1 MFKCIR
7 DNTPCLPQWWVDFT
21 LNYSLGL
28 VVVAF
33 LITVVILAYTV
44 THFKINTDL
53 NDMVSDKLPFRKIE
67 IDYGDAFPQLS
78 DTIVVVINAH
88 TPELASHARKL
99 MAQSLMKEKS
109 IFKTIYI
116 PGGGS
121 FFEKNGLLFLSI
133 EELEALTD
141 NLAQAQPFL
150 ALLSQDLSLKGLF
163 SVLETFLRHSEEVMG
178 DKKKLVLLFDRLSD
192 AFEHAINRDPYR
204 LSWQEIMIGEQVKKS
219 QLRQFI
225 VLQPFLDYSVLYPA
239 KQAIQTI
246 HRIADE
252 LQLNDENG
260 VKIRITGSI
269 ALNHEDLI
277 NVQEGIGTAAIISLI
292 LVGVVLYIG
301 LYSGGLVFISLVT
314 LITGLIWTMG
324 FAIVATGSLNLIS
337 ITFVVLFIGLG
348 IDYSVQVCLRYK
360 ELIELGVNHR
370 DAIPN
375 AVKGVGNAL
384 LLCTITTAIGFYAFV
399 PTAYAGASELGMI
412 SGTGMF
418 INFFANIAIL
428 PALLH
433 LTPLKKGKNLPLS
446 ISKRLLILPDKYAGM
461 IAAGAI
467 ILGLV
472 AAALLPKVYF
482 DFNPLNLSNQS
493 AESVVTAKELF
504 KSGKTSPWTISIL
517 AGSLTQAKQ
526 LTSELRGL
534 KEVERAI
541 TIADFIPENQTEKLD
556 IVSDMALFM
565 PPIPQDAHLSPRD
578 YAHTIAAL
586 ESFEATL
593 KDSLTASPEPND
605 TYTSAARRLHGTLKN
620 FDAGVDDSPEGQ
632 RALTL
637 LAKGLLVDLTLL
649 LHNLETSLQARAFG
663 ESDLPKELRQ
673 RFVSRDGR
681 YRIQV
686 FPRENITDIDVLK
699 HFASV
704 VSAIAPD
711 ATGAPVTILESGKA
725 IVSAFKRAL
734 IFALIIITIFLLVVL
749 RSRPEVAL
757 ILIPPLLAILLT
769 AATAVLLDIP
779 FNFANIIVLPLLLGI
794 GVDYGIHMVYRF
806 RTELSSKAGVLG
818 TSTARAVLFS
828 ALTTIMSFSSLS
840 ILAHRGTASM
850 GKLLTLCI
858 SFMILCTLMVLPA
871 FLKLHKGMSEK
882 R

>member
-1 MFKCIR
+1 
-7 DNTPCLPQWWVDFT
+7 
-21 LNYSLGL
+21 
-28 VVVAF
+28 
-33 LITVVILAYTV
+33 
-44 THFKINTDL
+44 
-53 NDMVSDKLPFRKIE
+53 
-67 IDYGDAFPQLS
+67 
-78 DTIVVVINAH
+78 
-88 TPELASHARKL
+88 
-99 MAQSLMKEKS
+99 SLMKEKS

-277 NVQEGIGTAAIISLI
+277 NVQEGIGTAAVISLI

-433 LTPLKKGKNLPLS
+433 LTPLKKGKNRPLS

-517 AGSLTQAKQ
+517 AGNLTQAKQ
-526 LTSELRGL
+526 LASELRGL

-565 PPIPQDAHLSPRD
+565 PHIPQDAHLSPRD

-593 KDSLTASPEPND
+593 
-605 TYTSAARRLHGTLKN
+605 
-620 FDAGVDDSPEGQ
+620 
-632 RALTL
+632 
-637 LAKGLLVDLTLL
+637 
-649 LHNLETSLQARAFG
+649 
-663 ESDLPKELRQ
+663 
-673 RFVSRDGR
+673 
-681 YRIQV
+681 
-686 FPRENITDIDVLK
+686 
-699 HFASV
+699 
-704 VSAIAPD
+704 
-711 ATGAPVTILESGKA
+711 
-725 IVSAFKRAL
+725 
-734 IFALIIITIFLLVVL
+734 
-749 RSRPEVAL
+749 
-757 ILIPPLLAILLT
+757 
-769 AATAVLLDIP
+769 
-779 FNFANIIVLPLLLGI
+779 
-794 GVDYGIHMVYRF
+794 
-806 RTELSSKAGVLG
+806 
-818 TSTARAVLFS
+818 
-828 ALTTIMSFSSLS
+828 
-840 ILAHRGTASM
+840 
-850 GKLLTLCI
+850 
-858 SFMILCTLMVLPA
+858 
-871 FLKLHKGMSEK
+871 
-882 R
+882 

>member
-7 DNTPCLPQWWVDFT
+7 DNTPCLPRWWVDFT
-21 LNYSLGL
+21 LNYSLRL

-33 LITVVILAYTV
+33 LVTAGILAYTV

-78 DTIVVVINAH
+78 DTIVVVINAD

-133 EELEALTD
+133 GELEALTD

-163 SVLETFLRHSEEVMG
+163 SVLETFIRHSEEVMG
-178 DKKKLVLLFDRLSD
+178 DKKKLVLLFGRLSD
-192 AFEHAINRDPYR
+192 ALEHAMNSKPYR
-204 LSWQEIMIGEQVKKS
+204 LSWQEIMTGEQVEKP
-219 QLRQFI
+219 QPHEFI
-225 VLQPFLDYSVLYPA
+225 VLQPFLDYRVLYPA
-239 KQAIQTI
+239 KQAIHTI
-246 HRIADE
+246 HRIAGE
-252 LQLNDENG
+252 LRLNDKNG
-260 VKIRITGSI
+260 VKLRITGSI

-277 NVQEGIGTAAIISLI
+277 SVQEGIGTAVIISLI
-292 LVGVVLYIG
+292 LVGVVLYIA
-301 LYSGGLVFISLVT
+301 LYSGGLVFISLAT
-314 LITGLIWTMG
+314 LITGLIWTMS
-324 FAIVATGSLNLIS
+324 FAIAATGSLNLIS

-348 IDYSVQVCLRYK
+348 IDYSIQVCLRYK
-360 ELIELGVNHR
+360 ELIESGIDHR
-370 DAIPN
+370 NAIAN
-375 AVKGVGNAL
+375 AVNGVGNAL

-418 INFFANIAIL
+418 INFFTNVTVL

-433 LTPLKKGKNLPLS
+433 LLPMKKGKNRPLS
-446 ISKRLLILPDKYAGM
+446 ISKRLLVLPDKYAGM

-467 ILGLV
+467 ILGLG
-472 AAALLPKVYF
+472 ATALLPKVYF
-482 DFNPLNLSNQS
+482 DFNPLNLSNPS

-517 AGSLTQAKQ
+517 TGNLTRAKQ
-526 LTSELRGL
+526 LASELRGL

-556 IVSDMALFM
+556 IISDLALFM
-565 PPIPQDAHLSPRD
+565 PPMPQDPHLSPRD
-578 YAHTIAAL
+578 CAHTIAAL
-586 ESFEATL
+586 ESFEKAL
-593 KDSLTASPEPND
+593 KDSLAASPEPND
-605 TYTSAARRLHGTLKN
+605 AYASALRRLHGTLKN
-620 FDAGVDDSPEGQ
+620 FNAGVDDSPEGQ
-632 RALTL
+632 RALTS
-637 LAKGLLVDLTLL
+637 LAKGLLVDLSLL

-663 ESDLPKELRQ
+663 ESDLPKELKQ

-686 FPRENITDIDVLK
+686 FPHENITDIDVLT
-699 HFASV
+699 HFTSM
-704 VSAIAPD
+704 VSAIAPG

-749 RSRPEVAL
+749 RNRSEVVL
-757 ILIPPLLAILLT
+757 ILIPLVIAVLLT
-769 AATAVLLDIP
+769 AATTVLLDIP

-794 GVDYGIHMVYRF
+794 GVDYSIHIVCRF
-806 RTELSSKAGVLG
+806 RTEPSSKAGVLG

-858 SFMILCTLMVLPA
+858 SFMILCVLIVLPA
-871 FLKLHKGMSEK
+871 FLKLHKSWSEK